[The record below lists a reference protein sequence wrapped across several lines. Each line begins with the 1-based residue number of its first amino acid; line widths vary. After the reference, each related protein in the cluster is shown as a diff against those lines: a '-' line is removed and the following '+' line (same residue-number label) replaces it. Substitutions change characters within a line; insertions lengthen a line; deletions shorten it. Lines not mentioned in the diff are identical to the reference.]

1 MDLNLVVV
9 SGRLAAPPELRTFDS
24 GSRLIRYLITCRTDE
39 PRRRVD
45 VIPVTQWDPP
55 ADSVAFDAAPGTA
68 VWVAASAQRR
78 FWGEAEGRR
87 SRLEI
92 VADQVCF
99 RTHGAETDLH

>member
-24 GSRLIRYLITCRTDE
+24 GSRLVRYLITCRSDE

-45 VIPVTQWDPP
+45 VIPVTHWDPP
-55 ADSVAFDAAPGTA
+55 SESIAIDTAPGTA

-92 VADQVCF
+92 VADQVWL
-99 RTHGAETDLH
+99 RPHEAETDPH